1 VRLSEA
7 EIAAEIAAESA
18 EVSAL
23 SAVSARDRLF
33 KVFAADSSAAADSGS
48 ELLVDIRRESSEM
61 NGLNYNEFDSEL
73 NKKIPIGNWN

>member
-1 VRLSEA
+1 MRLSEA

-33 KVFAADSSAAADSGS
+33 EVFTADSGADS
-48 ELLVDIRRESSEM
+48 GAELLVDIRRESSEM

>member
-33 KVFAADSSAAADSGS
+33 KVFAADSGAAADSGS